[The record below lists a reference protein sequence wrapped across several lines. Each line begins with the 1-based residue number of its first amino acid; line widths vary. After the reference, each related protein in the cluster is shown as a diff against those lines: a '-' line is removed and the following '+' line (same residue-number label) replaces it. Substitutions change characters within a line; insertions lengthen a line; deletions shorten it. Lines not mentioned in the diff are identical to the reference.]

1 MNNLKLTFLSLAL
14 LVCTAMQTYGQ
25 NPETGDPAPDF
36 KAISDMG
43 HDWHLQDYLGK
54 NYIVMFFYPAAMT
67 GGCTRQ
73 ACGFRDNADELKKLG
88 AIVVGISGDKVENLP
103 LFKEAHDL
111 NFDLLSDAEGSIAKS
126 YGVPSREGGSIV
138 RNIGGRDLTLSRDVT
153 TSRWTFIIDKEGKI
167 MYKNADVNVDQDPE
181 NVINAIKDHL
191 ASR

>member
-1 MNNLKLTFLSLAL
+1 MKISKITLSSLAL
-14 LVCTAMQTYGQ
+14 LISMATLVYAQT
-25 NPETGDPAPDF
+25 PEAGDSAPDF

-43 HDWHLQDYLGK
+43 NEWQLKDHLGK
-54 NYIVMFFYPAAMT
+54 NYVVMFFYPAAMT

-73 ACGFRDNADELKKLG
+73 ACGFRDNAEALKELG
-88 AIVVGISGDKVENLP
+88 AVVVGISGDKVENLP

-111 NFDLLSDAEGSIAKS
+111 NFDLLSDADGTIAKS
-126 YGVPSREGGSIV
+126 YGVPLREGGSIV
-138 RNIGGRDLTLSRDVT
+138 RNIGGKDFTLSRDVT
-153 TSRWTFIIDKEGKI
+153 TSRWTFIIDKDGKI